1 MQGICRLLILIFVA
15 SLAGFFGGFLGV
27 KMQPLVEVAEQYEY
41 IEESEFVFANEKI
54 SPAVVSIIASKD
66 LIVFPFMDPASQHE
80 SFLGYKSQEISGG
93 TGFIVSPDGMI
104 LTNKHVIHD
113 KDAEYKAILS
123 DGREYTLKLLSEDP
137 FNDIAVVKIEAE
149 SLPTAVLGGST
160 DLKVG
165 QRVMAI
171 GNALAV
177 YGNTVT
183 TGIISAMGREIFA
196 YNDLNTKIEN
206 LSGLIQTDAAINLGN
221 SGGPLVNLKGEV
233 IGMNVAVAE
242 LANNIGFAIPV
253 DDIKPILESME
264 KYGEIIR
271 PVLGINFV
279 MLNVSQARQ
288 INPEL
293 DHGAIIVKNPLSS
306 KPAVLPGGAGLR
318 AGLREGDVIA
328 SVDGID
334 VDEKRPLHKIIRG
347 YNPGD
352 KIKLVV
358 WRDGKKIVITVE
370 LGSSKE
376 I

>member
-160 DLKVG
+160 DLKV
-165 QRVMAI
+165 
-171 GNALAV
+171 L
-177 YGNTVT
+177 
-183 TGIISAMGREIFA
+183 
-196 YNDLNTKIEN
+196 
-206 LSGLIQTDAAINLGN
+206 
-221 SGGPLVNLKGEV
+221 
-233 IGMNVAVAE
+233 
-242 LANNIGFAIPV
+242 
-253 DDIKPILESME
+253 
-264 KYGEIIR
+264 
-271 PVLGINFV
+271 
-279 MLNVSQARQ
+279 
-288 INPEL
+288 
-293 DHGAIIVKNPLSS
+293 
-306 KPAVLPGGAGLR
+306 
-318 AGLREGDVIA
+318 
-328 SVDGID
+328 
-334 VDEKRPLHKIIRG
+334 
-347 YNPGD
+347 
-352 KIKLVV
+352 
-358 WRDGKKIVITVE
+358 
-370 LGSSKE
+370 
-376 I
+376 

>member
-1 MQGICRLLILIFVA
+1 MILIFVA
-15 SLAGFFGGFLGV
+15 ALAGFFGGFFGV
-27 KMQPLVEVAEQYEY
+27 KTPQSLVEVIEQHEY

-54 SPAVVSIIASKD
+54 APAVVSIIASKD
-66 LIVFPFMDPASQHE
+66 LIVFPFIDPASQHE

-93 TGFIVSPDGMI
+93 TGFIVSSNGMI
-104 LTNKHVIHD
+104 LTNKHVIRD

-123 DGREYTLKLLSEDP
+123 DGREYTLKLLGEDP
-137 FNDIAVVKIEAE
+137 FDDIAVVKIEADD
-149 SLPTAVLGGST
+149 LPTAILGGST
-160 DLKVG
+160 GLKVG

-183 TGIISAMGREIFA
+183 TGIISAMGREVFA

-271 PVLGINFV
+271 PVLGVNFV
-279 MLNVSQARQ
+279 MLSASQAKQ

-334 VDEKRPLHKIIRG
+334 VDEQQPLHKIIRD

-352 KIKLVV
+352 QIELVI
-358 WRDGKKIVITVE
+358 WRDGKKMIITVE
-370 LGSSKE
+370 LGSSKN